1 LGWGWDLLHDEI
13 PPSPGQGEGWGGGG
27 ICYTTRF
34 HPPPARGRVG
44 AGVGFAIQRDSTL
57 LLPGGGLGWGWDLLH
72 DEIPPSP
79 CPSLGG
85 RGERWG
91 TRNASAFDKSG
102 KLVYT
107 YNQQFEESFDD
118 DELLYSGSYLVQLV
132 PYHCYWGGALARW
145 AGGCHRL
152 LSDGH
157 TEPPNGAAQVFVSST
172 IGLTDQQTNKDGS
185 KVDLHQFR
193 QYSDKAFTS
202 PVEKGVRAGHQV
214 LGLRIAL
221 PAAVVVMV
229 IIMLLLSRGD
239 GRLGR
244 RWRV

>member
-13 PPSPGQGEGWGGGG
+13 SPSPCQGEGWGGGG
-27 ICYTTRF
+27 TCYTTRF

-57 LLPGGGLGWGWDLLH
+57 PLPLPGREGGTMG
-72 DEIPPSP
+72 
-79 CPSLGG
+79 
-85 RGERWG
+85 
-91 TRNASAFDKSG
+91 NASAFDKSG

-132 PYHCYWGGALARW
+132 PYHCYWGGALACW